1 MTDLTL
7 ERREQPNRT
16 LEMGPLSLAPDV
28 DEDYWSYRVRLTPV
42 QSVLGFPKFGTIG
55 VGFAQEEDWN
65 TNLPFICETD
75 DIVKHIAHNRGDE
88 SITRADITAAVS
100 LIQHAIC
107 EDQGLDPAETIGS
120 IKPVRAKEKKD
131 AQPDG

>member
-1 MTDLTL
+1 
-7 ERREQPNRT
+7 
-16 LEMGPLSLAPDV
+16 
-28 DEDYWSYRVRLTPV
+28 VRLTPV

-55 VGFAQEEDWN
+55 VGFAQEVDWN
-65 TNLPFICETD
+65 TNLPFTCETD

-88 SITRADITAAVS
+88 SITRADIAKAVS

>member
-16 LEMGPLSLAPDV
+16 LEMGPVSLAPPV
-28 DEDYWSYRVRLTPV
+28 EPDYWSYRVRLTPA

-55 VGFAQEEDWN
+55 IGFAQEVDWN
-65 TNLPFICETD
+65 TNLPFTCETD
-75 DIVKHIAHNRGDE
+75 AIVKHIAHNRGDE
-88 SITRADITAAVS
+88 SITRADIAKAVS